1 MVGRGLLLVLS
12 GPSGVGKGTVRK
24 HIFDHYN
31 NDFDYSISMTTRDK
45 REGEVEGQDYYFRS
59 REAFEQLIESG
70 GLLEY
75 AEYVGNYYGTPLEY
89 VNEALEAGRD
99 VFLEIEV
106 QGALKVRNKMPE
118 AIFIFLSPP
127 NLGELENRITGRGTD
142 SSDMIKKRMKKA
154 VDELKLIQYYDY
166 VVENDDVDKAA
177 QKIRHI
183 IESEHLKVSRN
194 LGAYTKIIEEMN

>member
-59 REAFEQLIESG
+59 REAFEQLIESD

-89 VNEALEAGRD
+89 VNETLEAGRD